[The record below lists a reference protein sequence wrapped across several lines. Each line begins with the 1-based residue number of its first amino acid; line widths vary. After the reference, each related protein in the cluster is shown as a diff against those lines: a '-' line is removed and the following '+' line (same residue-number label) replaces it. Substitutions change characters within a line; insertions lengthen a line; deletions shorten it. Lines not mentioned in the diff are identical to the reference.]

1 MILTHLNLVINETD
15 LCDWSVTKKQL
26 FETLKSRYNDK
37 SPRNDGLPKGF
48 YVRVWD
54 SLEELLIN

>member
-26 FETLKSRYNDK
+26 FETLKSRYNDT

-54 SLEELLIN
+54 SLEELLLN

>member
-48 YVRVWD
+48 YVRV
-54 SLEELLIN
+54 